1 MLHVCVPLLCVCS
14 ERHGPLVERMKS
26 VMEKELEVIV
36 REERWADCV
45 VLDDAWCVCACTCV
59 YVRTYVHTY
68 W

>member
-1 MLHVCVPLLCVCS
+1 MCSFVVCVCS

-45 VLDDAWCVCACTCV
+45 VLDDAWVCVHARVCT
-59 YVRTYVHTY
+59 YVRMYIPVR
-68 W
+68 